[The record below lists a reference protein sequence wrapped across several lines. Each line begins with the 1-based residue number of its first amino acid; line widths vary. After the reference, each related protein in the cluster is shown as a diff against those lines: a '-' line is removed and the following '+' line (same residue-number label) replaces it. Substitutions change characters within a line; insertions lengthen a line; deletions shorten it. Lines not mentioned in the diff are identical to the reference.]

1 MSTSDKGGFVLG
13 VDTTYSNYGN
23 NPVRTSTWQSIANN
37 WNHTADERSRVLV
50 CWSPR
55 STTTGGYSIKVA
67 GAWTRLMSFGPFPLL
82 VGADGTPYPVRLAV
96 GGRSTAS
103 SQLRIGVCVLGAA
116 DADMSA
122 SVAPSNVLESAAFN
136 NATNTWRKDGVVT
149 VDPVFQDYGIVNDLS
164 GATPSTVAAVLVTVE
179 VWGKSA
185 TGSACV
191 ATQAYAAE
199 QVAL

>member
-1 MSTSDKGGFVLG
+1 MSTSDKGGLVLG

-23 NPVRTSTWQSIANN
+23 RPVRTSEWQSIANN
-37 WNHTADERSRVLV
+37 FNHTADERSRVLV

-55 STTTGGYSIKVA
+55 STTTGGYTIKVA

-82 VGADGTPYPVRLAV
+82 VGADGVPYPVRLAV

-103 SQLRIGVCVLGAA
+103 SQLRIGVCVVGAA

-122 SVAPSNVLESAAFN
+122 TTAPANVLESVAFN
-136 NATNTWRKDGVVT
+136 NGTNLWRKDGFVT
-149 VDPVFQDYGIVNDLS
+149 VDPVFQDYGIVNALS

-185 TGSACV
+185 TGSACI

-199 QVAL
+199 QVAT

>member
-1 MSTSDKGGFVLG
+1 MSTSYNGGFIRG
-13 VDTTYSNYGN
+13 VSATPSDYADR
-23 NPVRTSTWQSIANN
+23 PVRTSEWQSIANN
-37 WNHTADERSRVLV
+37 LNHTADERSRALV
-50 CWSPR
+50 CWAQR
-55 STTTGGYSIKVA
+55 SSTTGGYAIKVA
-67 GAWTRLMSFGPFPLL
+67 NAWTRLMSFGPFPLL

-103 SQLRIGVCVLGAA
+103 SQLRIGVCVIGSA

-122 SVAPSNVLESAAFN
+122 ATAPSNVLESVAFN
-136 NATNTWRKDGVVT
+136 NATNLWRKDGVV
-149 VDPVFQDYGIVNDLS
+149 VIDPVFQDYGIVNALS

-185 TGSACV
+185 TGSACI

>member
-1 MSTSDKGGFVLG
+1 MSTSYNGGLIRG
-13 VDTTYSNYGN
+13 VDTTHSNYGN
-23 NPVRTSTWQSIANN
+23 RPVRTSEWQSIANN
-37 WNHTADERSRVLV
+37 LNHTADERSRVLV

-55 STTTGGYSIKVA
+55 STTTGGYSIKIA
-67 GAWTRLMSFGPFPLL
+67 GAWTRLVSFGPFPLL
-82 VGADGTPYPVRLAV
+82 VGSDGNPYSVRLAV

-103 SQLRIGVCVLGAA
+103 SQLRIGVCVIGAA
-116 DADMSA
+116 DTDMSA
-122 SVAPSNVLESAAFN
+122 ATAPANVIESAAFN
-136 NATNTWRKDGVVT
+136 NGTNTWRADGWVV

-185 TGSACV
+185 TGSACI

>member
-1 MSTSDKGGFVLG
+1 
-13 VDTTYSNYGN
+13 
-23 NPVRTSTWQSIANN
+23 
-37 WNHTADERSRVLV
+37 
-50 CWSPR
+50 
-55 STTTGGYSIKVA
+55 
-67 GAWTRLMSFGPFPLL
+67 MSFGPFPLL

-96 GGRSTAS
+96 GGRSTAL

-122 SVAPSNVLESAAFN
+122 TTAPANVLESAAFN
-136 NATNTWRKDGVVT
+136 NATNLWRVDGGVT
-149 VDPVFQDYGIVNDLS
+149 VDPVFQDYGIVNALS

-199 QVAL
+199 QVAV

>member
-1 MSTSDKGGFVLG
+1 MSTSTSGGLILG

-23 NPVRTSTWQSIANN
+23 RPVRTSEWQSIANN
-37 WNHTADERSRVLV
+37 WNHTADQRSRVLV

-55 STTTGGYSIKVA
+55 STTSGGYTIKVS

-103 SQLRIGVCVLGAA
+103 SQLRIGVCVVGAA

-122 SVAPSNVLESAAFN
+122 TTAPANVLESVAFN
-136 NATNTWRKDGVVT
+136 NGTNLWRKDGVVT
-149 VDPVFQDYGIVNDLS
+149 VDPVFQDYGIVNALS

-185 TGSACV
+185 TGSASI

>member
-1 MSTSDKGGFVLG
+1 MSTSTSGGLILG

-23 NPVRTSTWQSIANN
+23 RPVRTSEWQSIANN
-37 WNHTADERSRVLV
+37 WNHTADQRSRVLV

-55 STTTGGYSIKVA
+55 STTSGGYTIKVS

-103 SQLRIGVCVLGAA
+103 SQLRIGVCVVGAA

-122 SVAPSNVLESAAFN
+122 TTAPANVLESVAFN
-136 NATNTWRKDGVVT
+136 NGTNLWRKDGVVT
-149 VDPVFQDYGIVNDLS
+149 VDPVFQDYGIVNALS

-185 TGSACV
+185 TGSASIV
-191 ATQAYAAE
+191 TQAYAAE